1 LTPENPGVLQAILFD
16 LDGTLVDSAP
26 DLGYAANLVRESLGM
41 PHLPLADYRPQAS
54 NGARG
59 LLKVALNIGM
69 DHPDYE
75 QRKSLFLKFY
85 EANLTTHSR
94 LFDGVVEML
103 ATIDAA
109 GLKWGI
115 VTNKAGWLAE
125 PVVAQLGFAANCGA
139 LVSGDSTPHPKPA
152 PDGLLLAA
160 RRIGV
165 APEACVYVG
174 DDVRDIVAGRAAGMP
189 TIAAGWGYLGA
200 EPDLSKWDADFIA
213 PTPADVLPLSLRRTA
228 A

>member
-1 LTPENPGVLQAILFD
+1 MTLITECVPQAILFD

-26 DLGYAANLVRESLGM
+26 DLGYAANLVRESLGLA
-41 PHLPLADYRPQAS
+41 HLPLADYRPQAS

-59 LLKVALNIGM
+59 LLKVALNIAM

-75 QRKSLFLKFY
+75 ARKALFLKFY
-85 EANLTTHSR
+85 QANLTTHSR
-94 LFDGVVEML
+94 LFDGVAEML
-103 ATIDAA
+103 AALDEA
-109 GLKWGI
+109 GLAWGI

-125 PVVAQLGFAANCGA
+125 PVVAQLGFAANCRC
-139 LVSGDSTPHPKPA
+139 LISGDSTPHPKPA

-160 RRIGV
+160 RKLGV

-174 DDVRDIVAGRAAGMP
+174 DDLRDVVAGRAAGMP
-189 TIAAGWGYLGA
+189 TIAVEWGYLGA
-200 EPDLSKWDADFIA
+200 NPDLSQWNADAIA
-213 PTPADVLPLSLRRTA
+213 TTPADVLKLIQLRRA

>member
-1 LTPENPGVLQAILFD
+1 MTPTTQCVLFD

-26 DLGYAANLVRESLGM
+26 DLGYAANLVREALGLA
-41 PHLPLADYRPQAS
+41 HLPLADYRPQAS

-59 LLKVALNIGM
+59 LLKVALGIAM

-75 QRKSLFLKFY
+75 ARKALFLKFY
-85 EANLTTHSR
+85 EANLTTHSS
-94 LFDGVVEML
+94 LFDGIAEL
-103 ATIDAA
+103 LTELDAA
-109 GLKWGI
+109 GLHWGI

-125 PVVAQLGFAANCGA
+125 PIVAQLGFAANCRC
-139 LVSGDSTPHPKPA
+139 LISGDSTPHPKPA

-160 RRIGV
+160 RKIGV
-165 APEACVYVG
+165 APEACIYVG
-174 DDVRDIVAGRAAGMP
+174 DDLRDVVAGRAAGMP

-200 EPDLSKWDADFIA
+200 DPDLSNWQADAIA
-213 PTPADVLPLSLRRTA
+213 PTPADVLALINTRRA

>member
-1 LTPENPGVLQAILFD
+1 LNPNTQCVLFD

-26 DLGYAANLVRESLGM
+26 DLGYAANLVREALGLA
-41 PHLPLADYRPQAS
+41 HLPLADYRPQAS

-59 LLKVALNIGM
+59 LLKVALGIAM

-75 QRKSLFLKFY
+75 ARKALFLKFY
-85 EANLTTHSR
+85 EANLTTHST
-94 LFDGVVEML
+94 LFDGIAEML
-103 ATIDAA
+103 AELDAA
-109 GLKWGI
+109 GLHWGI

-125 PVVAQLGFAANCGA
+125 PIVARLSFAANCRC
-139 LVSGDSTPHPKPA
+139 LISGDSTPHPKPA

-160 RRIGV
+160 RKIGV
-165 APEACVYVG
+165 APEACIYVG
-174 DDVRDIVAGRAAGMP
+174 DDLRDVVAGRAAGMP

-200 EPDLSKWDADFIA
+200 EPDLSKWQADAIA
-213 PTPADVLPLSLRRTA
+213 PSPADVLALLNTRRA

>member
-1 LTPENPGVLQAILFD
+1 MTPNSLCVPEAIFFD

-41 PHLPLADYRPQAS
+41 AHLPLADYRPQAS

-59 LLKVALNIGM
+59 LLKVALNIAM

-75 QRKSLFLKFY
+75 ARKALFLKFY

-103 ATIDAA
+103 AALDDA
-109 GLKWGI
+109 GVPWGI
-115 VTNKAGWLAE
+115 VTNKAGWLAQ
-125 PVVAQLGFAANCGA
+125 PVVEQLGFASNCRTLIA
-139 LVSGDSTPHPKPA
+139 GDSTPHPKPA

-160 RRIGV
+160 RKIGV
-165 APEACVYVG
+165 NPAACVYVG
-174 DDVRDIVAGRAAGMP
+174 DDVRDVVAGRAAGMR
-189 TIAAGWGYLGA
+189 TVAAGWGYLGA
-200 EPDLSKWDADFIA
+200 EPDLDKWKADDIVA
-213 PTPADVLPLSLRRTA
+213 TPPELISLLNLKPA

>member
-1 LTPENPGVLQAILFD
+1 MTHATACVLFD

-26 DLGYAANLVRESLGM
+26 DLGYAANLVREALGM
-41 PHLPLADYRPQAS
+41 AHLPLADYRPQAS

-59 LLKVALNIGM
+59 LLKVALNIAM

-75 QRKSLFLKFY
+75 ARKSLFLTFY

-103 ATIDAA
+103 AALDAA
-109 GLKWGI
+109 GVPWGI
-115 VTNKAGWLAE
+115 VTNKAGWLAQ
-125 PVVAQLGFAANCGA
+125 PVVEQLGFAARCRTLIA
-139 LVSGDSTPHPKPA
+139 GDSTPHPKPA

-160 RRIGV
+160 RKVGV
-165 APEACVYVG
+165 DPNACVYVG
-174 DDVRDIVAGRAAGMP
+174 DDVRDVVAGRAAGMR
-189 TIAAGWGYLGA
+189 TVAAGWGYLGS
-200 EPDLSKWDADFIA
+200 EPDLEKWQADDIVA
-213 PTPADVLPLSLRRTA
+213 TPADLLSLLNLTPA